1 MSQDPHESLRD
12 DVHLLGDILGQTL
25 KERAGEDLL
34 QTVERVRALAK
45 ARRQSGPADIDDLG
59 SLLRSMPVSDAV
71 PVARAF
77 SHFLTLANIAEQHHR
92 VRRRREYLRD
102 PSAAPQQGSFKA
114 TFMALTD
121 RGVDRAAVHAAVSSL
136 QIGLVLTAH
145 PTTITRRTLAHKQRR
160 IADLLAHEDRQD
172 LTGPE
177 RDEVLA
183 DLRRE
188 ITAMWDTDEIRAER

>member
-45 ARRQSGPADIDDLG
+45 ARRQSGPGDVDDLG

-102 PSAAPQQGSFKA
+102 AAAPPQSGSFKA
-114 TFMALTD
+114 TFRELLD
-121 RGVDRAAVHAAVSSL
+121 RGTGAAELHAA
-136 QIGLVLTAH
+136 
-145 PTTITRRTLAHKQRR
+145 
-160 IADLLAHEDRQD
+160 
-172 LTGPE
+172 
-177 RDEVLA
+177 
-183 DLRRE
+183 
-188 ITAMWDTDEIRAER
+188 